1 MPSPLGHI
9 LGGAAVYLLGRPR
22 PQGSSLILG
31 ASVLGSIIPDFDFLP
46 GFLTGDPSAFH
57 HGISHSAGFALLFG
71 IGVFVVLRYFGRSSD
86 IVTRAALMA
95 TFAYGFHAV
104 LDAVSV
110 VEGAK
115 AVPLLWPL
123 SSHEFGI
130 NLNLFGHFHHD
141 GFADGLWSVVRH
153 ENLPALAR
161 ELIVLGIPS
170 LLMYLWAGNI
180 MNTWRGRKTQVEA
193 ANR

>member
-1 MPSPLGHI
+1 MPSPVGHF
-9 LGGAAVYLLGRPR
+9 LGGATVYLFGRPR
-22 PQGSSLILG
+22 KQRSRLVLG
-31 ASVLGSIIPDFDFLP
+31 TTLLGSIVPDGDFLP

-57 HGISHSAGFALLFG
+57 HGISHSAGFAVLFG
-71 IGVFVVLRYFGRSSD
+71 IGVFVVLRYFGRSND
-86 IVTRAALMA
+86 IATRAALMA
-95 TFAYGFHAV
+95 TFAYGLHAV

-123 SSHEFGI
+123 LPREFGI
-130 NLNLFGHFHHD
+130 NLDLFGHFHHD

-161 ELIVLGIPS
+161 ESIVLGIPL
-170 LLMYLWAGNI
+170 LLMYVWTGKI
-180 MNTWRGRKTQVEA
+180 VSTRRRPKTDVEA
-193 ANR
+193 ASH